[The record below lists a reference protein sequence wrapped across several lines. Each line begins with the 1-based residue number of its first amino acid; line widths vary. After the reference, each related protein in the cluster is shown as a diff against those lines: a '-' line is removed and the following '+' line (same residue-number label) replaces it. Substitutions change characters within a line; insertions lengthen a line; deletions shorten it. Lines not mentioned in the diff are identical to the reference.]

1 MEVGFATIK
10 GTDPRSVFLLVLFF
24 CAVAIYVSWRLEKSR
39 LGRAWMAIR
48 EDEDVAEAMG
58 INTTNTKLMAFVV
71 GAVLASF
78 SGAIFAAKVGSIFPT
93 SFIMLVSIII
103 LVVVIVGGMGNISGV
118 IVGTVVLIGVLGGP
132 KQPGLLQE
140 FSQFKLLIYGALLVW
155 MMLKRPEGLIPNIRR
170 TRELHQDEFLQD
182 AWLKGQIDS
191 EEDNADSNVRKEGKN
206 L

>member
-1 MEVGFATIK
+1 
-10 GTDPRSVFLLVLFF
+10 
-24 CAVAIYVSWRLEKSR
+24 
-39 LGRAWMAIR
+39 
-48 EDEDVAEAMG
+48 
-58 INTTNTKLMAFVV
+58 
-71 GAVLASF
+71 
-78 SGAIFAAKVGSIFPT
+78 
-93 SFIMLVSIII
+93 
-103 LVVVIVGGMGNISGV
+103 MGNISGV

-182 AWLKGQIDS
+182 AWLKGQIES
-191 EEDNADSNVRKEGKN
+191 EEDPCTDSNVQKEGKG